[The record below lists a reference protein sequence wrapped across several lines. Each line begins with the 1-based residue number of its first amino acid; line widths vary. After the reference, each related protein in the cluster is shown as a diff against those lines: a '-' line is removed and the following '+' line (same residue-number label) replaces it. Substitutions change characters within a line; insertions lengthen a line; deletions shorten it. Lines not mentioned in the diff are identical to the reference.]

1 MQLPILLVKK
11 LLIRHHS
18 TRRTQNTGTVTFC
31 STAVTETGDVDEF
44 FFHFENG
51 IVVCVKRVRENIEE
65 LRGKNHDI

>member
-11 LLIRHHS
+11 IAYSAPFH
-18 TRRTQNTGTVTFC
+18 QKNENTGTVTFC

-51 IVVCVKRVRENIEE
+51 IVVCVERVRENIEE